1 MTRTQAYRVLGLTE
15 DADRA
20 EIKSRYRQLMHKLH
34 PDSRSEEKENYPYSA
49 REINEAYGIL
59 VKGKG
64 AKDSFIRGTKEST
77 TSKAEWEAKR
87 QHRQKKNWN
96 APENPHAYCIR
107 NIYQDVEDA
116 DGAVIGEFVITEGK
130 YLWTI
135 EEDFPLFLKSIFA
148 CSNRLLQEIE
158 AKLEKSVREEE
169 RLKVQA
175 ELTYLLAQ
183 QFIDAPEILGHF
195 SETKWKNNTEQEENA
210 GQEKDAEQNRKAET
224 AGQPEAEIFYF
235 AAMLELMDTV
245 HDMRAGTPLFP
256 AALKQHRLFLKK
268 QSGEAAGYLSLK
280 DDRLYY
286 ILVPLLEQKRAMV
299 KIQVA
304 AKQDRANM
312 RGRKRY
318 KNLDFWIKVPRKYAG
333 TFPESIGL
341 QIENL
346 LLSYEKKI
354 HAGSEL

>member
-64 AKDSFIRGTKEST
+64 AKDSFIRRTKEST

-107 NIYQDVEDA
+107 NIYQYVEDA

-183 QFIDAPEILGHF
+183 QFIDAPEMLGHF
-195 SETKWKNNTEQEENA
+195 
-210 GQEKDAEQNRKAET
+210 AEPGRKKEAED
-224 AGQPEAEIFYF
+224 EIFYF

-318 KNLDFWIKVPRKYAG
+318 KNLDYWIKVPRKYAG

>member
-1 MTRTQAYRVLGLTE
+1 MTRTQAYRVLGLAA
-15 DADRA
+15 DADRT

-107 NIYQDVEDA
+107 NIYQYVEDA

-195 SETKWKNNTEQEENA
+195 
-210 GQEKDAEQNRKAET
+210 AEPGRKKEAED
-224 AGQPEAEIFYF
+224 EIFYF

-318 KNLDFWIKVPRKYAG
+318 KNLDFWIKVPKKYAG

>member
-1 MTRTQAYRVLGLTE
+1 MTRTQAYRVLGLAA
-15 DADRA
+15 DADRT

-107 NIYQDVEDA
+107 NIYQYVEDA

-195 SETKWKNNTEQEENA
+195 
-210 GQEKDAEQNRKAET
+210 AEPGRKKEAED
-224 AGQPEAEIFYF
+224 EIFYF

-312 RGRKRY
+312 RERKRY

>member
-1 MTRTQAYRVLGLTE
+1 M
-15 DADRA
+15 
-20 EIKSRYRQLMHKLH
+20 
-34 PDSRSEEKENYPYSA
+34 
-49 REINEAYGIL
+49 
-59 VKGKG
+59 
-64 AKDSFIRGTKEST
+64 
-77 TSKAEWEAKR
+77 
-87 QHRQKKNWN
+87 
-96 APENPHAYCIR
+96 
-107 NIYQDVEDA
+107 
-116 DGAVIGEFVITEGK
+116 ITEGK

-195 SETKWKNNTEQEENA
+195 SETKRKNNTEQEENA

-318 KNLDFWIKVPRKYAG
+318 KNLDFWIKVPKNMPELSRKASDYR
-333 TFPESIGL
+333 
-341 QIENL
+341 
-346 LLSYEKKI
+346 
-354 HAGSEL
+354 

>member
-34 PDSRSEEKENYPYSA
+34 PDRRSEEKENYPYSA

-64 AKDSFIRGTKEST
+64 AKDSFIRRTKEST

-107 NIYQDVEDA
+107 NIYQYVEDA

-135 EEDFPLFLKSIFA
+135 EDDFPLFLKSIFA

-183 QFIDAPEILGHF
+183 QFIYAPEMLGHF
-195 SETKWKNNTEQEENA
+195 
-210 GQEKDAEQNRKAET
+210 AEPGRKKEAED
-224 AGQPEAEIFYF
+224 EIFYF

-245 HDMRAGTPLFP
+245 HDMRAGTPLSP

-354 HAGSEL
+354 HAGSKL

>member
-1 MTRTQAYRVLGLTE
+1 MY
-15 DADRA
+15 
-20 EIKSRYRQLMHKLH
+20 
-34 PDSRSEEKENYPYSA
+34 
-49 REINEAYGIL
+49 
-59 VKGKG
+59 
-64 AKDSFIRGTKEST
+64 
-77 TSKAEWEAKR
+77 KR
-87 QHRQKKNWN
+87 QK
-96 APENPHAYCIR
+96 
-107 NIYQDVEDA
+107 
-116 DGAVIGEFVITEGK
+116 
-130 YLWTI
+130 
-135 EEDFPLFLKSIFA
+135 EDFPLFLKSIFE
-148 CSNRLLQEIE
+148 CSNRLLHGIE
-158 AKLEKSVREEE
+158 AKFGKSVREEK

-195 SETKWKNNTEQEENA
+195 SETKRKNNTEQEENA

>member
-1 MTRTQAYRVLGLTE
+1 MTKTQAYRVLGLAA
-15 DADRA
+15 DADRT

-64 AKDSFIRGTKEST
+64 AKDSFIRKTKEST
-77 TSKAEWEAKR
+77 TSRAEWEAKR
-87 QHRQKKNWN
+87 QRRQKKNWN

-107 NIYQDVEDA
+107 NIYQYAEDA

-135 EEDFPLFLKSIFA
+135 EEDFPLFLKSIFE

-158 AKLEKSVREEE
+158 AKFGKSVREEE

-183 QFIDAPEILGHF
+183 QFIDAPEMLEYF
-195 SETKWKNNTEQEENA
+195 SEPGRKKETE
-210 GQEKDAEQNRKAET
+210 DD
-224 AGQPEAEIFYF
+224 IFYF

-245 HDMRAGTPLFP
+245 NDMRAGTPLFP

-318 KNLDFWIKVPRKYAG
+318 KNLDFWIKVPQKYAG

-354 HAGSEL
+354 RTGSEL

>member
-64 AKDSFIRGTKEST
+64 AKDSFIRRTKEST

-107 NIYQDVEDA
+107 NIYQYVEDA

-195 SETKWKNNTEQEENA
+195 
-210 GQEKDAEQNRKAET
+210 AEPGRKKEAED
-224 AGQPEAEIFYF
+224 EIFYF

>member
-64 AKDSFIRGTKEST
+64 AKDSFIRRTKEST

-107 NIYQDVEDA
+107 NIYQYVEDA

-183 QFIDAPEILGHF
+183 QFIDAPEMLGHF
-195 SETKWKNNTEQEENA
+195 
-210 GQEKDAEQNRKAET
+210 AEPGRKKEAED
-224 AGQPEAEIFYF
+224 EIFYF
-235 AAMLELMDTV
+235 AAMLERMDTV

>member
-64 AKDSFIRGTKEST
+64 AKDSFIRRTKEST

-107 NIYQDVEDA
+107 NIYQYVEDA

-195 SETKWKNNTEQEENA
+195 
-210 GQEKDAEQNRKAET
+210 AEPGRKKEA
-224 AGQPEAEIFYF
+224 EAEIFYF

>member
-64 AKDSFIRGTKEST
+64 AKDSFIRRTKEST

-107 NIYQDVEDA
+107 NIYQYVEDA

-183 QFIDAPEILGHF
+183 QFIDAPEMLGHF
-195 SETKWKNNTEQEENA
+195 
-210 GQEKDAEQNRKAET
+210 AEPGRKKEA
-224 AGQPEAEIFYF
+224 EAEIFYF

>member
-64 AKDSFIRGTKEST
+64 AKDSFIRRTKEST

-107 NIYQDVEDA
+107 NIYQYVEDA

-135 EEDFPLFLKSIFA
+135 EEDFPLFLKSIFV

-183 QFIDAPEILGHF
+183 QFIDAPEMLGHF
-195 SETKWKNNTEQEENA
+195 
-210 GQEKDAEQNRKAET
+210 AEPGRKKEAED
-224 AGQPEAEIFYF
+224 EIFYF

>member
-20 EIKSRYRQLMHKLH
+20 EIKSRYHQLMHKLH

-64 AKDSFIRGTKEST
+64 AKDSFIRRTKEST

-107 NIYQDVEDA
+107 NIYQYVEDA

-183 QFIDAPEILGHF
+183 QFIDAPEMLGHF
-195 SETKWKNNTEQEENA
+195 
-210 GQEKDAEQNRKAET
+210 AEPGRKKEAED
-224 AGQPEAEIFYF
+224 EIFYF

-245 HDMRAGTPLFP
+245 NDMRAGTPLFP

>member
-1 MTRTQAYRVLGLTE
+1 MTRTQAYRVLGLAA
-15 DADRA
+15 DADRT

-107 NIYQDVEDA
+107 NIYQYVEDA

-195 SETKWKNNTEQEENA
+195 
-210 GQEKDAEQNRKAET
+210 AEPGRKKEAED
-224 AGQPEAEIFYF
+224 EIFYF

>member
-64 AKDSFIRGTKEST
+64 AKDSFIRRTKEST

-107 NIYQDVEDA
+107 NIYQYVEDA

-183 QFIDAPEILGHF
+183 QFIDAPEMLGHF
-195 SETKWKNNTEQEENA
+195 
-210 GQEKDAEQNRKAET
+210 AEPGRKKEAED
-224 AGQPEAEIFYF
+224 EIFYF

-299 KIQVA
+299 KIQVV

>member
-1 MTRTQAYRVLGLTE
+1 MLGLTE

-64 AKDSFIRGTKEST
+64 AKDSFIRRTKEST

-107 NIYQDVEDA
+107 NIYQYVEDA

-195 SETKWKNNTEQEENA
+195 SEPGRKKE
-210 GQEKDAEQNRKAET
+210 AED
-224 AGQPEAEIFYF
+224 EIFYF

>member
-64 AKDSFIRGTKEST
+64 AKDSFIRRTKEST

-107 NIYQDVEDA
+107 NIYQYVEDA

-183 QFIDAPEILGHF
+183 QFIDAPEMLGHF
-195 SETKWKNNTEQEENA
+195 
-210 GQEKDAEQNRKAET
+210 AEPGRKKEAED
-224 AGQPEAEIFYF
+224 EIFYF

-318 KNLDFWIKVPRKYAG
+318 KNLDFWIKVPWKYAG

>member
-20 EIKSRYRQLMHKLH
+20 EIKSCYRQLMHKLH

-64 AKDSFIRGTKEST
+64 AKDSFIRRTKEST
-77 TSKAEWEAKR
+77 TSRAEWEAQR
-87 QHRQKKNWN
+87 QRRQKKNWN

-107 NIYQDVEDA
+107 NIYQYVEDA

-148 CSNRLLQEIE
+148 CSNRLLHGIE
-158 AKLEKSVREEE
+158 VKLEKSVREEK

-183 QFIDAPEILGHF
+183 QFIDAPEMLGHF
-195 SETKWKNNTEQEENA
+195 AEPGRKKETE
-210 GQEKDAEQNRKAET
+210 DD
-224 AGQPEAEIFYF
+224 IFYF
-235 AAMLELMDTV
+235 AAMLEFMDTV

-318 KNLDFWIKVPRKYAG
+318 KNLDFWIKVPQKYAG

>member
-64 AKDSFIRGTKEST
+64 AKDSFIRRTKEST

-107 NIYQDVEDA
+107 NIYQYVEDA

-195 SETKWKNNTEQEENA
+195 
-210 GQEKDAEQNRKAET
+210 AEPGRKKEAED
-224 AGQPEAEIFYF
+224 EIFYF

-245 HDMRAGTPLFP
+245 NDMRAGTPLFP

-318 KNLDFWIKVPRKYAG
+318 KNLDFWIKVPKNMPELSRKASDYR
-333 TFPESIGL
+333 
-341 QIENL
+341 
-346 LLSYEKKI
+346 
-354 HAGSEL
+354 

>member
-1 MTRTQAYRVLGLTE
+1 M
-15 DADRA
+15 
-20 EIKSRYRQLMHKLH
+20 
-34 PDSRSEEKENYPYSA
+34 
-49 REINEAYGIL
+49 
-59 VKGKG
+59 
-64 AKDSFIRGTKEST
+64 
-77 TSKAEWEAKR
+77 
-87 QHRQKKNWN
+87 
-96 APENPHAYCIR
+96 
-107 NIYQDVEDA
+107 
-116 DGAVIGEFVITEGK
+116 ITEGK

-195 SETKWKNNTEQEENA
+195 SETKRKNNTEQEENA

-354 HAGSEL
+354 HARSEL

>member
-1 MTRTQAYRVLGLTE
+1 M
-15 DADRA
+15 
-20 EIKSRYRQLMHKLH
+20 
-34 PDSRSEEKENYPYSA
+34 
-49 REINEAYGIL
+49 
-59 VKGKG
+59 
-64 AKDSFIRGTKEST
+64 
-77 TSKAEWEAKR
+77 
-87 QHRQKKNWN
+87 
-96 APENPHAYCIR
+96 
-107 NIYQDVEDA
+107 
-116 DGAVIGEFVITEGK
+116 ITEGK

-195 SETKWKNNTEQEENA
+195 SETKRKNNTEQEENA

-318 KNLDFWIKVPRKYAG
+318 KNLDFWIKVPKKYAG

>member
-1 MTRTQAYRVLGLTE
+1 
-15 DADRA
+15 
-20 EIKSRYRQLMHKLH
+20 
-34 PDSRSEEKENYPYSA
+34 
-49 REINEAYGIL
+49 
-59 VKGKG
+59 
-64 AKDSFIRGTKEST
+64 
-77 TSKAEWEAKR
+77 
-87 QHRQKKNWN
+87 
-96 APENPHAYCIR
+96 
-107 NIYQDVEDA
+107 
-116 DGAVIGEFVITEGK
+116 
-130 YLWTI
+130 
-135 EEDFPLFLKSIFA
+135 
-148 CSNRLLQEIE
+148 
-158 AKLEKSVREEE
+158 
-169 RLKVQA
+169 
-175 ELTYLLAQ
+175 
-183 QFIDAPEILGHF
+183 
-195 SETKWKNNTEQEENA
+195 
-210 GQEKDAEQNRKAET
+210 
-224 AGQPEAEIFYF
+224 
-235 AAMLELMDTV
+235 MLEMADAV
-245 HDMRAGTPLFP
+245 AGMKADTPLFP
-256 AALKQHRLFLKK
+256 AGLQRHRLFLKK

>member
-64 AKDSFIRGTKEST
+64 AKDSFIRRTKEST

-87 QHRQKKNWN
+87 LHRQKKNWN

-107 NIYQDVEDA
+107 NIYQYVEDA

-175 ELTYLLAQ
+175 
-183 QFIDAPEILGHF
+183 
-195 SETKWKNNTEQEENA
+195 
-210 GQEKDAEQNRKAET
+210 
-224 AGQPEAEIFYF
+224 EAEIFYF

-318 KNLDFWIKVPRKYAG
+318 KNLDFWIKVPKKYAG

>member
-64 AKDSFIRGTKEST
+64 AKDSFIRRTKEST

-107 NIYQDVEDA
+107 NIYQYVEDA

-148 CSNRLLQEIE
+148 CSNQLLQEIE

-195 SETKWKNNTEQEENA
+195 
-210 GQEKDAEQNRKAET
+210 AEPGRKKEAED
-224 AGQPEAEIFYF
+224 EIFYF

-245 HDMRAGTPLFP
+245 NDMRAGTPLFP

-318 KNLDFWIKVPRKYAG
+318 KNLDFWIKVPKKYAG

>member
-64 AKDSFIRGTKEST
+64 AKDSFIRRTKEST

-107 NIYQDVEDA
+107 NIYQYVEDA

-195 SETKWKNNTEQEENA
+195 
-210 GQEKDAEQNRKAET
+210 AEPGRKKEAED
-224 AGQPEAEIFYF
+224 EIFYF

-256 AALKQHRLFLKK
+256 AALKQHR

>member
-107 NIYQDVEDA
+107 NIYQYVEDA

-195 SETKWKNNTEQEENA
+195 
-210 GQEKDAEQNRKAET
+210 AEPGRKKEAED
-224 AGQPEAEIFYF
+224 EIFYF

-245 HDMRAGTPLFP
+245 NDMRAGTPLFP

-354 HAGSEL
+354 HSGSEL

>member
-1 MTRTQAYRVLGLTE
+1 MTRTQAYRVLGLAA
-15 DADRA
+15 DADRT

-49 REINEAYGIL
+49 REVNEAYGIL
-59 VKGKG
+59 VKGKE
-64 AKDSFIRGTKEST
+64 AKDSFIRKTKEST
-77 TSKAEWEAKR
+77 TSRAEWEAKR
-87 QHRQKKNWN
+87 QRRQKKNWN

-107 NIYQDVEDA
+107 NIYQYVEDA
-116 DGAVIGEFVITEGK
+116 DRAVIGEFVITEGK

-135 EEDFPLFLKSIFA
+135 EEDFPLFLKSIFE
-148 CSNRLLQEIE
+148 CSNRLLHGIE
-158 AKLEKSVREEE
+158 AKFGKSVREEK

-183 QFIDAPEILGHF
+183 QFIDAPEMLGHF
-195 SETKWKNNTEQEENA
+195 
-210 GQEKDAEQNRKAET
+210 AEPGRKKEAED
-224 AGQPEAEIFYF
+224 EIFYF

-245 HDMRAGTPLFP
+245 NDMRAGTPLFP

-318 KNLDFWIKVPRKYAG
+318 KNLDFWIKVPKKYAG

>member
-107 NIYQDVEDA
+107 NIYQYVEDA

-195 SETKWKNNTEQEENA
+195 
-210 GQEKDAEQNRKAET
+210 AEPGRKKEAED
-224 AGQPEAEIFYF
+224 EIFYF

-245 HDMRAGTPLFP
+245 NDMRAGTPLFP

>member
-15 DADRA
+15 DSDRA

-59 VKGKG
+59 VKGKV
-64 AKDSFIRGTKEST
+64 AKDSFIRRNKEST
-77 TSKAEWEAKR
+77 TSKAEWEAQR
-87 QHRQKKNWN
+87 QRRQKKNWN

-107 NIYQDVEDA
+107 NIYQYVEDA

-183 QFIDAPEILGHF
+183 QFIDAPEMLGHF
-195 SETKWKNNTEQEENA
+195 
-210 GQEKDAEQNRKAET
+210 AEPGRKKEAED
-224 AGQPEAEIFYF
+224 EIFYF

>member
-64 AKDSFIRGTKEST
+64 AKDSFIRRTKEST

-107 NIYQDVEDA
+107 NIYQYVEDA

-183 QFIDAPEILGHF
+183 QFIDAPEMLGHF
-195 SETKWKNNTEQEENA
+195 
-210 GQEKDAEQNRKAET
+210 AEPGRKKEAED
-224 AGQPEAEIFYF
+224 EIFYF

-268 QSGEAAGYLSLK
+268 QSGEAAVYLSLK

>member
-64 AKDSFIRGTKEST
+64 AKDSFIRRTKEST

-107 NIYQDVEDA
+107 NIYQYVEDA

-135 EEDFPLFLKSIFA
+135 EEDFPLFLRVF
-148 CSNRLLQEIE
+148 CLQ
-158 AKLEKSVREEE
+158 
-169 RLKVQA
+169 Q
-175 ELTYLLAQ
+175 
-183 QFIDAPEILGHF
+183 
-195 SETKWKNNTEQEENA
+195 
-210 GQEKDAEQNRKAET
+210 
-224 AGQPEAEIFYF
+224 
-235 AAMLELMDTV
+235 
-245 HDMRAGTPLFP
+245 P
-256 AALKQHRLFLKK
+256 AAAGDRSEIGKK
-268 QSGEAAGYLSLK
+268 CERRGAAKGTGGTYLSL
-280 DDRLYY
+280 
-286 ILVPLLEQKRAMV
+286 
-299 KIQVA
+299 
-304 AKQDRANM
+304 
-312 RGRKRY
+312 
-318 KNLDFWIKVPRKYAG
+318 G
-333 TFPESIGL
+333 TTV
-341 QIENL
+341 
-346 LLSYEKKI
+346 
-354 HAGSEL
+354 H

>member
-64 AKDSFIRGTKEST
+64 AKDSFIRRTKEST

-107 NIYQDVEDA
+107 NIYQYVEDA

-183 QFIDAPEILGHF
+183 QFIDAPEMLGHF
-195 SETKWKNNTEQEENA
+195 
-210 GQEKDAEQNRKAET
+210 AEPGRKKEAED
-224 AGQPEAEIFYF
+224 EIFYF

-245 HDMRAGTPLFP
+245 NDMRASTPLFP